1 MIYEKILYLCGN
13 AEGIHFFEM
22 VKTCQAPNKVCKNE
36 EAPPRGFPPQI
47 TLGGRLDPTLDL
59 LLYYHSLICVLLCC
73 DKTLFKHCTMSQ
85 NLVQ

>member
-36 EAPPRGFPPQI
+36 EAPPRGSP
-47 TLGGRLDPTLDL
+47 
-59 LLYYHSLICVLLCC
+59 H
-73 DKTLFKHCTMSQ
+73 K
-85 NLVQ
+85 